1 MQAPALEL
9 ERDLGLL
16 PDLLRVLLRP
26 VDLPELC
33 RIFMTMRI
41 FSAIMRKA
49 TRSQANDSE
58 LFPHSLQEGRHMTM
72 WRSFFGIFLSR
83 AIFEKAQNYL
93 EVGFSGVFLSQPT
106 DYWKAKL
113 AALL

>member
-1 MQAPALEL
+1 
-9 ERDLGLL
+9 
-16 PDLLRVLLRP
+16 
-26 VDLPELC
+26 
-33 RIFMTMRI
+33 
-41 FSAIMRKA
+41 
-49 TRSQANDSE
+49 
-58 LFPHSLQEGRHMTM
+58 M